1 MRTGDQKRWLIVSH
15 IVMVLMSL
23 AALLPFALLV
33 IASFTDDDVAMVE
46 GYSFTPSK
54 LSLDAYRYLADNA
67 MTFVRAYGVTI
78 LVTVIGTVVCIIL
91 TALTAYVLSNE
102 GLPGGKI
109 LSFMVIF
116 TMLFNGGI
124 VATYINYVTIFNIKN
139 TIWAL
144 IVPNLMMNAFQV
156 VLMRNYYKNSIPVDL
171 YEAARIDGAGEIY
184 IFGKIAL
191 PLSGPMLATVGLMG
205 GIAYWNDWQNSLYYI
220 DNKNLYSIQAWLN
233 AINDSISVLSSLGST
248 SGVSAADLPTT
259 TMRMAIAVVGILPI
273 LVIYPIFQKYFAAG
287 LMAGA
292 VKG

>member
-1 MRTGDQKRWLIVSH
+1 MKTGDQKRWLIVSH
-15 IVMVLMSL
+15 IVMILMSL

-33 IASFTDDDVAMVE
+33 IASFTDDNVAMVE

-78 LVTVIGTVVCIIL
+78 LVTVIGTVICIIL

-220 DNKNLYSIQAWLN
+220 DNRNLYSIQAWLN
-233 AINDSISVLSSLGST
+233 AINDSISVLSSLGSA

-259 TMRMAIAVVGILPI
+259 TMRMAIAVIGILPI
-273 LVIYPIFQKYFAAG
+273 LIIYPIFQKYFAAG

>member
-287 LMAGA
+287 LIAGA